1 MRKVLLCTKHGQ
13 AMDRLP
19 VFCGKTRNCDEPVIF
34 CLEFYGMI
42 KKEVLSVYRVLLV
55 DDDADIQKAN
65 EIFLKRLGYQVLS
78 AENGETALSLVR
90 TAALDAVVLDVD
102 MPGMDGL
109 AVCRR
114 IRQFSAVPILFL
126 SAYGKADD
134 RIRGLMAGS
143 DDYLA
148 KPYSLVEL
156 ELRIRLRIQTRVGKE
171 PHEVLR
177 FGALEID
184 LALREVRYGDRKAEL
199 TTLEFDMLTVLARN
213 PGQVFSYEQLYDRV
227 WKAPINRGLH
237 NIQVCAARLRHKLDA
252 LCPGTH
258 YIETVRRK
266 GYRFCAVPH
275 PIETPRWEA
284 GVE

>member
-1 MRKVLLCTKHGQ
+1 M
-13 AMDRLP
+13 
-19 VFCGKTRNCDEPVIF
+19 
-34 CLEFYGMI
+34 
-42 KKEVLSVYRVLLV
+42 YRVLLV
-55 DDDADIQKAN
+55 DDDTHIQKAN
-65 EIFLKRLGYQVLS
+65 EVFLTRMGYEVLC
-78 AENGETALSLVR
+78 AETGEAALSLAG

-109 AVCRR
+109 SVCRE
-114 IRQFSAVPILFL
+114 IRQFSTVPILFL
-126 SAYGKADD
+126 SAYGEADD
-134 RIRGLMAGS
+134 RIRGLRAGS

-156 ELRIRLRIQTRVGKE
+156 ELRIRLRIQARAGKE
-171 PHEVLR
+171 SREVLR
-177 FGALEID
+177 FGPLEID

-213 PGQVFSYEQLYDRV
+213 AGQVFSYEQLYDRV
-227 WKAPINRGLH
+227 WNAPINRGLH

-266 GYRFCAVPH
+266 GYRFCAH
-275 PIETPRWEA
+275 PEATETPRQEA
-284 GVE
+284 GAE